1 MMIFLVWIYGCGQQ
15 NGMEIMN
22 IKEQKKNYGFLEMT
36 KHNNM
41 AALKKIEPTS
51 SGHEC
56 AIGFILERTMQ
67 YVKSFE
73 TFIDIGKDIG
83 MSHINEVNYAR
94 VTNMDAMFIVEEKV
108 KVSLN

>member
-1 MMIFLVWIYGCGQQ
+1 
-15 NGMEIMN
+15 
-22 IKEQKKNYGFLEMT
+22 MT

-41 AALKKIEPTS
+41 ATPKKIEPTS

-73 TFIDIGKDIG
+73 TFIDIGKDIR
-83 MSHINEVNYAR
+83 MSHISEVNYAC
-94 VTNMDAMFIVEEKV
+94 VTNMDAMFIVEEEV
-108 KVSLN
+108 QVSLN